1 MKVSIQNLDKIA
13 ESSSS
18 SGHKHDDLDE
28 ALEKICKPPCLDNRV
43 WRGKDLFMHH
53 CQKRI

>member
-43 WRGKDLFMHH
+43 WRGKDLFMHR